1 MRGQGGGGK
10 AFRQAAME
18 ELKIDYTKRLKEF
31 IFYYKGHMR
40 YFLIDMAAVLAST
53 GVTMIIPLLTYR
65 IFEVYLANRQIDMI
79 IWSSAVLLLLAL
91 SLAVME
97 FVSINYGH
105 ILGIRI
111 ESDMRND
118 LFRHLQKLSFN
129 YFDRNKTGHIMSRLT
144 NDLSQISE
152 LAHHGPEG
160 MIKSILTI
168 IGAFFIMLYLN
179 WKLTLFTMLPLPLII
194 VWGVIFRTRMRSGF
208 RDIRKKLADINA
220 QVENSVQG
228 IREVKSFTNEAGEIA
243 RFGQVNLI
251 FQKTQEQ
258 VMRLM
263 AYFHSGIMFMIQTYS
278 LIYVA
283 AGAILMYYDENTTL
297 LQVMT
302 FMMYARYFTMPIFQ
316 LLGFMEQMQLGF
328 AAFERFCEVVEE
340 EPDIQ
345 DAPDA
350 ISEVK
355 FKGEITFEQVFF
367 KYPKVEAP
375 PESGDVKSIPT
386 PPPES
391 DKWILENVN
400 IHIKAGENVALVG
413 ESGAGKTT
421 LAALIPRFYDVSGG
435 KIKIDGIPIKEIAQQ
450 SLRSQIGIVR
460 QTPFLFDTTIREN
473 IRFGR
478 LDATEEEIVMAAK
491 EANIYD
497 FIMSLPDGLDSM
509 VGEHGVLLSGGQR
522 QRISIAR
529 VFLKNPAI
537 LIFDE
542 ATSALDNESEA
553 LVQQS
558 MEQLC
563 HGRTTIVI
571 AHRLSTVR
579 HSDHIYC
586 LRDGRV
592 IEHGSHAELLAI
604 EDGYYKK
611 LYTMHTF

>member
-251 FQKTQEQ
+251 FQKTREQ

>member
-65 IFEVYLANRQIDMI
+65 IFEIYLANRQIDMI

-251 FQKTQEQ
+251 FQKTREQ

>member
-144 NDLSQISE
+144 NDLSQIFE

-251 FQKTQEQ
+251 FQKTREQ

>member
-10 AFRQAAME
+10 AFRHAAME

-65 IFEVYLANRQIDMI
+65 IFEVYLANRLIDMI

-251 FQKTQEQ
+251 FQKTREQ

>member
-1 MRGQGGGGK
+1 
-10 AFRQAAME
+10 
-18 ELKIDYTKRLKEF
+18 
-31 IFYYKGHMR
+31 
-40 YFLIDMAAVLAST
+40 
-53 GVTMIIPLLTYR
+53 
-65 IFEVYLANRQIDMI
+65 
-79 IWSSAVLLLLAL
+79 
-91 SLAVME
+91 
-97 FVSINYGH
+97 
-105 ILGIRI
+105 
-111 ESDMRND
+111 
-118 LFRHLQKLSFN
+118 
-129 YFDRNKTGHIMSRLT
+129 
-144 NDLSQISE
+144 
-152 LAHHGPEG
+152 
-160 MIKSILTI
+160 
-168 IGAFFIMLYLN
+168 
-179 WKLTLFTMLPLPLII
+179 
-194 VWGVIFRTRMRSGF
+194 
-208 RDIRKKLADINA
+208 
-220 QVENSVQG
+220 
-228 IREVKSFTNEAGEIA
+228 
-243 RFGQVNLI
+243 
-251 FQKTQEQ
+251 
-258 VMRLM
+258 
-263 AYFHSGIMFMIQTYS
+263 
-278 LIYVA
+278 
-283 AGAILMYYDENTTL
+283 NTTL

-345 DAPDA
+345 DAPNA
-350 ISEVK
+350 ISEVN
-355 FKGEITFEQVFF
+355 FKGDILFEKVFF
-367 KYPKVEAP
+367 NYPRSEEP
-375 PESGDVKSIPT
+375 LDSGDEATNSNPSPT
-386 PPPES
+386 LTPES
-391 DKWILENVN
+391 DKWILDGVD
-400 IHIKAGENVALVG
+400 IHIKAGESVALVG

-421 LAALIPRFYDVSGG
+421 LAALIPRFYDVSSGV
-435 KIKIDGIPIKEIAQQ
+435 IKIDNIPIKDITQQ
-450 SLRSQIGIVR
+450 SLRAQIGIVR

-478 LDATEEEIVMAAK
+478 LDATEEEIIMAAR

-497 FIMSLPDGLDSM
+497 FIMSLPDGFDSM

-563 HGRTTIVI
+563 HGRTTIII

-592 IEHGSHAELLAI
+592 IEHGSHGELLEI
-604 EDGYYKK
+604 TDGYYKK

>member
-1 MRGQGGGGK
+1 M
-10 AFRQAAME
+10 
-18 ELKIDYTKRLKEF
+18 
-31 IFYYKGHMR
+31 
-40 YFLIDMAAVLAST
+40 
-53 GVTMIIPLLTYR
+53 
-65 IFEVYLANRQIDMI
+65 
-79 IWSSAVLLLLAL
+79 
-91 SLAVME
+91 
-97 FVSINYGH
+97 
-105 ILGIRI
+105 
-111 ESDMRND
+111 
-118 LFRHLQKLSFN
+118 
-129 YFDRNKTGHIMSRLT
+129 
-144 NDLSQISE
+144 
-152 LAHHGPEG
+152 
-160 MIKSILTI
+160 
-168 IGAFFIMLYLN
+168 
-179 WKLTLFTMLPLPLII
+179 
-194 VWGVIFRTRMRSGF
+194 
-208 RDIRKKLADINA
+208 
-220 QVENSVQG
+220 
-228 IREVKSFTNEAGEIA
+228 
-243 RFGQVNLI
+243 
-251 FQKTQEQ
+251 
-258 VMRLM
+258 
-263 AYFHSGIMFMIQTYS
+263 
-278 LIYVA
+278 
-283 AGAILMYYDENTTL
+283 
-297 LQVMT
+297 
-302 FMMYARYFTMPIFQ
+302 
-316 LLGFMEQMQLGF
+316 GF

-529 VFLKNPAI
+529 VFLKNPAS